1 VLAERPVELFEF
13 AVHFGA
19 KIGYFALHP
28 VEAAVQPSF
37 QAVEGLIVEK
47 RPSQNRNQ
55 WHSNDNYV
63 VHADCSSSTTVVDRR
78 SAVASH
84 VYDSGSKE
92 HGIDVV
98 FAIETS
104 AAGVQRRANRARVD
118 E

>member
-1 VLAERPVELFEF
+1 MNSIPLPEFQQVL
-13 AVHFGA
+13 
-19 KIGYFALHP
+19 
-28 VEAAVQPSF
+28 
-37 QAVEGLIVEK
+37 
-47 RPSQNRNQ
+47 
-55 WHSNDNYV
+55 
-63 VHADCSSSTTVVDRR
+63 STTVVDRR